1 MTATENSDL
10 FLLSWFKDRAGGILL
25 TAELELGSAT
35 ALQYGSNAH
44 ISAPRAV
51 ECLIALRKRLI
62 PHADPSE
69 RDRLL
74 LVHHKAGATRRKA
87 SADAVTCLSEAAQNQ
102 AWHRFRRRHPIL
114 AEYPITL
121 DLIRT
126 TILLK
131 EALESGNSIL
141 RVQRKAQ
148 HASPTTS
155 ARYVEN
161 HATHLLNQ
169 GKVREVQEFMFASAT
184 RGHDEIRTAF
194 GLTSERADTILAK
207 ARKKG
212 FGGWQHQSVA
222 TADEAPDKEGTIAHW
237 ITHGENFIV
246 EDKYVAAEMHAF
258 RRHIIAETPSLRS
271 SPSWYETWAPL
282 LLLLNVALQK
292 MNADTRLRGEAI
304 ADEFEIVYG
313 DLR

>member
-1 MTATENSDL
+1 
-10 FLLSWFKDRAGGILL
+10 
-25 TAELELGSAT
+25 
-35 ALQYGSNAH
+35 
-44 ISAPRAV
+44 
-51 ECLIALRKRLI
+51 
-62 PHADPSE
+62 
-69 RDRLL
+69 
-74 LVHHKAGATRRKA
+74 
-87 SADAVTCLSEAAQNQ
+87 
-102 AWHRFRRRHPIL
+102 
-114 AEYPITL
+114 
-121 DLIRT
+121 
-126 TILLK
+126 
-131 EALESGNSIL
+131 
-141 RVQRKAQ
+141 
-148 HASPTTS
+148 
-155 ARYVEN
+155 
-161 HATHLLNQ
+161 
-169 GKVREVQEFMFASAT
+169 SAT

-194 GLTSERADTILAK
+194 RLTSERGDTILAK

-304 ADEFEIVYG
+304 ADEF
-313 DLR
+313 